1 MGTTGSSCWWVG
13 QTSDLFLTFFCLFGC
28 FGGGNSTSAPVRG
41 AGQGWAEPAS
51 GAWEGSGR
59 TSHSTGL
66 HPVIN
71 INPFSFIA
79 RALFISTTGIE
90 ARVTMTTAMAT
101 EKVWRHRGWVT
112 ARMHTSQGGR
122 VLSQAVVSV
131 GPSVTRFK
139 HWFLLWWHWQ
149 QHDNDSYLHGK
160 I

>member
-1 MGTTGSSCWWVG
+1 MGTTGSSCWLVG

-122 VLSQAVVSV
+122 VFCLRLWCQWAPVWPDSNIDSCDDDSLLAA
-131 GPSVTRFK
+131 TR
-139 HWFLLWWHWQ
+139 Q
-149 QHDNDSYLHGK
+149 R
-160 I
+160 